1 MIEKRNTT
9 QTILIVLVAV
19 LCFSSCGGGIQNA
32 IQSRWSTGG
41 ESQPA
46 VVADVHRVLGCV
58 CARDD
63 RVPAVIAESN

>member
-32 IQSRWSTGG
+32 INPAGPQAANLSR
-41 ESQPA
+41 
-46 VVADVHRVLGCV
+46 L
-58 CARDD
+58 
-63 RVPAVIAESN
+63 